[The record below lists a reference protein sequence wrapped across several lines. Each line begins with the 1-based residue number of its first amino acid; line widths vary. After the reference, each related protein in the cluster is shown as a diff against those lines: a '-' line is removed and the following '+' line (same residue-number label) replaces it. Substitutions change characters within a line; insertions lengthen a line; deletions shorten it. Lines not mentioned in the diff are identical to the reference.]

1 MTAYNTFI
9 KHAEKVTKSVTNS
22 RPILKGVHHAPN
34 GDVSATDSY
43 RLYYLSGGYPESDG
57 FTLDTKTGVHIEGNY
72 PEVTRLFPY
81 EDDAVV
87 TLTVEN
93 VKKAY
98 EATKTLA
105 TAEKKIND
113 GGKLT
118 ILTIGVGVDHYL
130 IKSGSSDTAFYGTY
144 ELAPYEG
151 DGLSDIHV
159 NAQYLT
165 EALALFADSGEPSI
179 VIRLYGPARPLT
191 IKNSDTTALILPVRK
206 Y

>member
-1 MTAYNTFI
+1 MTAYNTFV
-9 KHAEKVTKSVTNS
+9 KHAEKVTKSASNA
-22 RPILKGVHHAPN
+22 RPILHHAPN
-34 GDVSATDSY
+34 GDVSATDSH
-43 RLYYLSGGYPESDG
+43 RLYYLNGGYPESDG

-98 EATKTLA
+98 EAAKTLSS
-105 TAEKKIND
+105 AEKKIND
-113 GGKLT
+113 GGKLA
-118 ILTIGVGVDHYL
+118 LLSIGVGVGRYL
-130 IKSGSSDTAFYGTY
+130 LKSGSYDKAFYGTY
-144 ELAPYEG
+144 GLAPYEG

-165 EALALFADSGEPSI
+165 EALALFVDSGEPSA
-179 VIRLYGPARPLT
+179 VIRLYGPTRPLT
-191 IKNSDTTALILPVRK
+191 IKNSDTTTLILPVRK